1 MPYTYTRKGKHLSF
15 ISAFHPLLEQQQKT
29 DILFPGQDLKRHTN
43 TDKDTYVC
51 PAHDLLSRLY
61 GQLLITKPLDSFC
74 LYLVLSPSWL
84 WVSTG
89 LQKGLFPYLECHS
102 FHPWRDKGRRRLSV
116 FISQRTGHSVWVLW
130 LLCCWLWGWD
140 GDQGLALFK
149 FRFEKAPCIF
159 FSSTS
164 QGQCGRYVTMRQLQ

>member
-1 MPYTYTRKGKHLSF
+1 MR
-15 ISAFHPLLEQQQKT
+15 EQQQKM

-149 FRFEKAPCIF
+149 FRFEKALCIF

-164 QGQCGRYVTMRQLQ
+164 QGQSGHYVTMRQL